1 MAAVRRVHWNPHR
14 PDTAALDEVVR
25 AIRGGRIVAI
35 PTDTLYGLAVDPFQA
50 AAVEKIFD
58 VKGRPAERA
67 LPLIAADA
75 EQVREHLGRLTPI
88 ADRLAARF
96 WPGPLTLLIAA
107 PPALSPRISA
117 ETGKVGVRVP
127 AHDTARL
134 LCRACGIP
142 LTATSA
148 NISGE
153 APSADPDVIARS
165 LGERIDLLVDA
176 GVTSGGL
183 PSTIVDATGREPV
196 LVRAGRIAWEDVL
209 ECLERRSLNE
219 GGRSS

>member
-35 PTDTLYGLAVDPFQA
+35 PTDTLYGLAVDPFQT
-50 AAVEKIFD
+50 AAVDRIFE
-58 VKGRPAERA
+58 VKGRSAERA

-75 EQVREHLGRLTPI
+75 EHVRDRLGHLTPI
-88 ADRLAARF
+88 AERLAARF

-107 PPALSPRISA
+107 PPALSRRISA
-117 ETGKVGVRVP
+117 DTGKIGVRVP
-127 AHDTARL
+127 AHDTACL

-153 APSADPDVIARS
+153 APSADPGVIARS
-165 LGERIDLLVDA
+165 LGDRIDLLVDA
-176 GVTSGGL
+176 GTTPGGP
-183 PSTIVDATGREPV
+183 PSTIVDAAGASPQ
-196 LVRAGRIAWEDVL
+196 LVREGAIAWE
-209 ECLERRSLNE
+209 EIQACLRGSV
-219 GGRSS
+219 